1 VLAVSTSPE
10 WWSRGLLWRRQ
21 KCALCQEAS
30 GNGDSKGPVVQLN
43 QLRRTATCPTCG
55 FCGDRDHNAAMN
67 LRAIVV
73 CLVLTGKRPKYT
85 TTTWMGQYINAI
97 AAPSR

>member
-1 VLAVSTSPE
+1 
-10 WWSRGLLWRRQ
+10 
-21 KCALCQEAS
+21 
-30 GNGDSKGPVVQLN
+30 
-43 QLRRTATCPTCG
+43 
-55 FCGDRDHNAAMN
+55 MN

-85 TTTWMGQYINAI
+85 TTTWMGQYINAV